1 MANQVVKVDI
11 GKMTASN
18 GITYYVTITNDRGQE
33 YNVLA
38 TKVLD
43 NALMEAQETADFF
56 GIDPTPYI
64 EDGIE
69 HKPSMTLDT
78 YKD

>member
-11 GKMTASN
+11 GKMVASN
-18 GITYYVTITNDRGQE
+18 GTSFYVIVTNNLGQE
-33 YNVLA
+33 YNVLQ
-38 TKVLD
+38 TNVLD

-56 GIDPTPYI
+56 GIEPTPYI